1 MTYSLQKKDTSILF
15 AEDEDYLRNNLV
27 SFLRR
32 RFDVV
37 YSAANG
43 MEGLEL
49 FTKHLPDI
57 VITDVLM
64 PVMNGLEMVKRIRQL
79 QPNVPIIITTA
90 FSDTQYLMQAI
101 SLKVDGY
108 VTKPIDYNN
117 LMEAIERIIHF
128 LTSKTLEASY
138 TESLKRIQRMLSG
151 AIDAL
156 AYAIESRDPYTA
168 GHQKR
173 VARLAG
179 AICTQMGCTEEEVRK
194 IEIVGVIHD
203 IGKISIPAE
212 ILMKPFDLQDIEMS
226 LLHNHCKVGFDILK
240 NIEFPFPVAE
250 IVYQHHERLDGSGY
264 PRGLTKDD
272 IVFEARIISVADVVE
287 SMSSHRPYRPSRGI
301 DKAIEEILAHRGTFY
316 DAEVV
321 DACAALFK
329 RGYNL
334 DTAI

>member
-1 MTYSLQKKDTSILF
+1 MTYPLQKKDTSILYV
-15 AEDEDYLRNNLV
+15 EDEELLRKNLI
-27 SFLRR
+27 SFLHR
-32 RFDVV
+32 RFGVV

-57 VITDVLM
+57 VITDILM
-64 PVMNGLEMVKRIRQL
+64 PVMDGLEMVKRIKQL
-79 QPNVPIIITTA
+79 QPDIPIIITTA

-108 VTKPIDYNN
+108 VTKPIDYND
-117 LMEAIERIIHF
+117 LLDAINRIIHF
-128 LTSKTLEASY
+128 LTSKTLEISY

-179 AICTQMGCTEEEVRK
+179 AICVQMGCTEEEVRK

-212 ILMKPFDLQDIEMS
+212 MLMKPYDLQDAEMS

-264 PRGLTKDD
+264 PRGLMKND
-272 IVFEARIISVADVVE
+272 IIFEARIISVADVVE
-287 SMSSHRPYRPSRGI
+287 SMYSHRPYRPSCGI
-301 DKAIEEILAHRGTFY
+301 DKAIEEILTHRETLY

-329 RGYNL
+329 RGYTL
-334 DTAI
+334 DAKI

>member
-1 MTYSLQKKDTSILF
+1 MTYPLQKKDTSILYV
-15 AEDEDYLRNNLV
+15 EDEELLRKNIV
-27 SFLRR
+27 TFLER
-32 RFDVV
+32 RFNVV
-37 YSAANG
+37 YSATNG
-43 MEGLEL
+43 MEGFEL
-49 FTKHLPDI
+49 FSKHFPDI
-57 VITDVLM
+57 VITDILM
-64 PVMNGLEMVKRIRQL
+64 PVMDGIEMVKRIKQL
-79 QPNVPIIITTA
+79 RPDMPIIITTA
-90 FSDTQYLMQAI
+90 FSDTKYLMQAI

-117 LMEAIERIIHF
+117 LMEAINRIIHF

-179 AICTQMGCTEEEVRK
+179 AICTQMGYTEEEVRK
-194 IEIVGVIHD
+194 IEIVGMIHD

-272 IVFEARIISVADVVE
+272 IFFEARIISVADVVE

-301 DKAIEEILAHRGTFY
+301 DKAIEEIVAHRGTFY
-316 DAEVV
+316 DTEIV
-321 DACAALFK
+321 DACVALFTK
-329 RGYNL
+329 GYNL
-334 DTAI
+334 SST